1 MEDYKPNSNL
11 SKQREA
17 EAERTQRA
25 QKIVK
30 GTVITKKPSKAKKI
44 TDEFIQEDVGNIKNY
59 VVFDVLIPSL
69 KKMIFE
75 GITNAFGM
83 LLGQNN
89 AKRNTTSSSG
99 ISRISY
105 GRYYDSPTYTSQPR
119 VNRGTVFDFDNFI
132 LGSIGEANAVLT
144 QMDEILA
151 NYKIVTVADLYDLLG
166 LVPPH
171 TANNYGWTDLRTAR
185 ADRVSEGYLLRLP
198 RAVPID

>member
-17 EAERTQRA
+17 ETERNPRA
-25 QKIVK
+25 QKIVS

-44 TDEFIQEDVGNIKNY
+44 TSEFIQEDVGNIKNY

-75 GITNAFGM
+75 GVTNAFGM
-83 LLGQNN
+83 LLGQNG

-105 GRYYDSPTYTSQPR
+105 GRYYDSPTYAQPR
-119 VNRGTVFDFDNFI
+119 INRGTAFDFDNII
-132 LGSIGEANAVLT
+132 LSSIGEANAVLT
-144 QMDEILA
+144 QMDDILEQ
-151 NYKIVTVADLYDLLG
+151 YKIVTVADLYDLLG

-198 RAVPID
+198 RAVPVD

>member
-11 SKQREA
+11 SKQQKA
-17 EAERTQRA
+17 ETERNPRA
-25 QKIVK
+25 QKIVS

-44 TDEFIQEDVGNIKNY
+44 TSEFIQEDVGNIKNY

-75 GITNAFGM
+75 GVTNAFGM
-83 LLGQNN
+83 LLGQNS

-105 GRYYDSPTYTSQPR
+105 GRYYDSPTYAQPR
-119 VNRGTVFDFDNFI
+119 INHGTTFDFDNII
-132 LGSIGEANAVLT
+132 LSSIGEANAVLT
-144 QMDEILA
+144 QMDDILEQ
-151 NYKIVTVADLYDLLG
+151 YKIVTVADLYDLLG

-198 RAVPID
+198 RAVPVD